1 MPIPDTVLP
10 PKDRT
15 ETGQGC
21 IENDPLWVLAQ
32 KVFNLSN
39 LALRQEITLTEWE
52 ERIKKEIGEK

>member
-1 MPIPDTVLP
+1 MPIPENVLP

-21 IENDPLWVLAQ
+21 IEIDPLMVLDQ
-32 KVFNLSN
+32 KVINLSN
-39 LALRQEITLTEWE
+39 LALSGQITLTEWE